1 MPDDARAKIPAARP
15 FRWRRHFPLLILI
28 ALALAPLEAAAKA
41 QVPRSA
47 EQIRLSYAP
56 VVAKAA
62 PAVVNI
68 YATTVRQRVS
78 PFADD
83 PFFSEFF
90 RDFAGPP
97 RVQNSL
103 GSGVLVGGGLVVT
116 NHHVVERA
124 SRIRVVLA
132 DRREYAAEV
141 ALADKAADLAVL
153 RLTGAEGVDLPVIEI
168 GDSDALEV
176 GDLVLAIGNPFGVGQ
191 TVSSGIIS
199 GLARSGRGGGL
210 FGPGSYFIQTDAP
223 INPGNSGGA
232 LVDMNGRLIGINTM
246 IVTRSGGSVGLGF
259 AIPANL
265 VRQVV
270 AQARAGNSRFER
282 PWAGIEVQ
290 EVGHDI
296 AEALGMKIPHG
307 LLIRAL
313 DPESPFARAG
323 LRPGDVL
330 LEFAGQPVNAAAE
343 LEFRM
348 ATQPLDGTADAAF
361 LRDGRRHSVR
371 IALMPP
377 PAAQAGEE
385 VTITAPGPFQG
396 RRLARLT
403 PALAARLG
411 LSRQMKGVVV
421 TGAPRHVPRSAIR
434 TGDVILAVNGRPVTT
449 PAEIGEIAR
458 THRGWWRIDLIRG
471 NRHITLR
478 TNR

>member
-1 MPDDARAKIPAARP
+1 MTHVSPTAAHGAGAI
-15 FRWRRHFPLLILI
+15 WRRS
-28 ALALAPLEAAAKA
+28 ALAATILFMFAALGIAASAKT

-78 PFADD
+78 PFAED

-116 NHHVVERA
+116 NFHVVGEA

-153 RLTGAEGVDLPVIEI
+153 RLMDAEGEDLPVIEI

-176 GDLVLAIGNPFGVGQ
+176 GDLVLAIGNPFGLGQ

-199 GLARSGRGGGL
+199 GLARTGRGGGL
-210 FGPGSYFIQTDAP
+210 LSARSYFIQTDAP

-307 LLIRAL
+307 LLILSL
-313 DPESPFARAG
+313 DPESPFAAAG
-323 LRPGDVL
+323 LRRGDVL
-330 LEFAGQPVNAAAE
+330 IELAGQPVNAAAE
-343 LEFRM
+343 LDFRL
-348 ATQPLDGTADAAF
+348 ATQPLGGEVDASY
-361 LRDGRRHSVR
+361 LRDGRRRSARV
-371 IALMPP
+371 ALMPP
-377 PAAQAGEE
+377 PMARPGEE
-385 VTITAPGPFQG
+385 IVISAPGPFQG
-396 RRLARLT
+396 RRLAALT

-411 LSRQMKGVVV
+411 LPARVRGVVV
-421 TGAPRHVPRSAIR
+421 IEAPRRAPRSAIR
-434 TGDVILAVNGRPVTT
+434 AGDVILAVDGTPVTT
-449 PAEIGEIAR
+449 PADIAR
-458 THRGWWRIDLIRG
+458 IAGAHRGWWRIDLIRG
-471 NRHITLR
+471 NRRITLR

>member
-1 MPDDARAKIPAARP
+1 MTLASPTKAHGAGALLRRVPCAALITLVLASMAFMASAKT
-15 FRWRRHFPLLILI
+15 
-28 ALALAPLEAAAKA
+28 

-90 RDFAGPP
+90 RDFAAPP

-103 GSGVLVGGGLVVT
+103 GSGVLVGEGLVVT
-116 NHHVVERA
+116 NFHVIGQA

-153 RLTGAEGVDLPVIEI
+153 RLMDAEEADLPVIEI

-176 GDLVLAIGNPFGVGQ
+176 GDLVLAIGNPFGLGQ

-199 GLARSGRGGGL
+199 GLARTGRGGGL
-210 FGPGSYFIQTDAP
+210 LSARSYFIQTDAP

-313 DPESPFARAG
+313 DPESPFASAG
-323 LRPGDVL
+323 LRAGDVL
-330 LEFAGQPVNAAAE
+330 IELAGQPVNAAAE
-343 LEFRM
+343 LEFRL
-348 ATQPLDGTADAAF
+348 ATQPLDGEADVTY
-361 LRDGRRHSVR
+361 LRDGERHSVR

-377 PAAQAGEE
+377 PEATPGEE
-385 VTITAPGPFQG
+385 LIITAPGPFQG
-396 RRLARLT
+396 RRLATLT
-403 PALAARLG
+403 PALAARLDLPG
-411 LSRQMKGVVV
+411 RVKGVVV
-421 TGAPRHVPRSAIR
+421 IDAPRRAPRSAIR
-434 TGDVILAVNGRPVTT
+434 TGDVILAVGGTPVTT
-449 PAEIGEIAR
+449 PADVARIAGA
-458 THRGWWRIDLIRG
+458 HRGWWRIDLIRG
-471 NRHITLR
+471 NRRITLR